1 MWYLD
6 KKGILEHCG
15 KDGKDVRRLDRAMKR
30 GEVIHDVDMGYI
42 TVVDYIWELEEE
54 IERLKSLKE
63 GEGKNTLCSE
73 NATRSTDATLEEKVK
88 ELESDLEFQISENER
103 LEADKVRYQEAIKN
117 SYLYMINVLKKK
129 MDWYTYK
136 ATIKLEWEIKW
147 EDNQ

>member
-1 MWYLD
+1 MAGQWFETKKALLEYL
-6 KKGILEHCG
+6 
-15 KDGKDVRRLDRAMKR
+15 GKDVNDRKLVDRM
-30 GEVIHDVDMGYI
+30 IHDGRACVKDGMYYLTSKDEI
-42 TVVDYIWELEEE
+42 IRELEEE
-54 IERLKSLKE
+54 VKRLKKSESKE
-63 GEGKNTLCSE
+63 GRHVNEDADAISE
-73 NATRSTDATLEEKVK
+73 LEEKVK